1 MYSELVYDYEC
12 RTVTPDEAAA
22 MLGGAP
28 KDNPHDADDACP
40 AWEPLRVIFDHKGR
54 LLLGTDELA
63 HIVGA
68 GRPMDA
74 AIYHEPARP
83 EDKAPERAKAAAP
96 RKPSPNRGT
105 HHDNRQAGK
114 PDDPSKPLRWR
125 VVELLRR
132 DYADKAPNA
141 VNWAGVAVRLTGDG
155 AGYDEVRA
163 MLAGMDVGAEYDLY
177 RLALR
182 VQRSGLPI
190 SGVAAAVTMHRQAE
204 HAPLERV
211 VGFWSEL
218 ADRKSA
224 LRARVANVPKDRLEQ
239 AIDALWKEYRA

>member
-28 KDNPHDADDACP
+28 KDNPHNADDACP

-96 RKPSPNRGT
+96 RKPSPN
-105 HHDNRQAGK
+105 QGK
-114 PDDPSKPLRWR
+114 PS
-125 VVELLRR
+125 
-132 DYADKAPNA
+132 
-141 VNWAGVAVRLTGDG
+141 
-155 AGYDEVRA
+155 
-163 MLAGMDVGAEYDLY
+163 
-177 RLALR
+177 
-182 VQRSGLPI
+182 
-190 SGVAAAVTMHRQAE
+190 
-204 HAPLERV
+204 
-211 VGFWSEL
+211 
-218 ADRKSA
+218 
-224 LRARVANVPKDRLEQ
+224 
-239 AIDALWKEYRA
+239 

>member
-63 HIVGA
+63 HIVGT

-83 EDKAPERAKAAAP
+83 EDKAPERAKASAPFTTSPSSCPSAA
-96 RKPSPNRGT
+96 R
-105 HHDNRQAGK
+105 
-114 PDDPSKPLRWR
+114 
-125 VVELLRR
+125 
-132 DYADKAPNA
+132 
-141 VNWAGVAVRLTGDG
+141 
-155 AGYDEVRA
+155 
-163 MLAGMDVGAEYDLY
+163 
-177 RLALR
+177 
-182 VQRSGLPI
+182 
-190 SGVAAAVTMHRQAE
+190 
-204 HAPLERV
+204 
-211 VGFWSEL
+211 
-218 ADRKSA
+218 
-224 LRARVANVPKDRLEQ
+224 
-239 AIDALWKEYRA
+239 

>member
-83 EDKAPERAKAAAP
+83 RGPRRPRRESRRRTGETIMTTARPASPTIRRSRSAGASSNCSAATT
-96 RKPSPNRGT
+96 RT
-105 HHDNRQAGK
+105 
-114 PDDPSKPLRWR
+114 
-125 VVELLRR
+125 RR
-132 DYADKAPNA
+132 RTP
-141 VNWAGVAVRLTGDG
+141 
-155 AGYDEVRA
+155 
-163 MLAGMDVGAEYDLY
+163 
-177 RLALR
+177 
-182 VQRSGLPI
+182 
-190 SGVAAAVTMHRQAE
+190 
-204 HAPLERV
+204 
-211 VGFWSEL
+211 
-218 ADRKSA
+218 
-224 LRARVANVPKDRLEQ
+224 
-239 AIDALWKEYRA
+239 

>member
-28 KDNPHDADDACP
+28 KDNPHGADDACP

-96 RKPSPNRGT
+96 RKPSPNRGI

-114 PDDPSKPLRWR
+114 PAWR
-125 VVELLRR
+125 L
-132 DYADKAPNA
+132 
-141 VNWAGVAVRLTGDG
+141 
-155 AGYDEVRA
+155 
-163 MLAGMDVGAEYDLY
+163 
-177 RLALR
+177 
-182 VQRSGLPI
+182 S
-190 SGVAAAVTMHRQAE
+190 
-204 HAPLERV
+204 
-211 VGFWSEL
+211 
-218 ADRKSA
+218 
-224 LRARVANVPKDRLEQ
+224 
-239 AIDALWKEYRA
+239 